1 MGGNRSAKTAADDD
15 GLNFELPA
23 VTRFSIF
30 FLSAGFRSFSK
41 GREQGLACDRCCA
54 TNKKVA
60 PGCPERSH

>member
-1 MGGNRSAKTAADDD
+1 MGGNRATKTAPNDD

-23 VTRFSIF
+23 VITSSIL
-30 FLSAGFRSFSK
+30 FLGTGFGTFSK
-41 GREQGLACDRCCA
+41 GREKGLARDCCCA